1 MNYWLLL
8 LAAVANFVLGALWY
22 SPLLFGK
29 QWIKAQGF
37 SKAKEE
43 ALKKKPMAMPMVINF
58 LTSILMVVV
67 ISFGIHIFG
76 IGTMRGAIAF
86 AFAAWAGF
94 MIPAVVNPVLWA
106 GESVKVGAIN
116 AGFYLV
122 GVIIVALIV

>member
-37 SKAKEE
+37 SKEE
-43 ALKKKPMAMPMVINF
+43 IKKLEKKPMALPMVVNF
-58 LTSILMVVV
+58 LTGVLLVVV
-67 ISFGIHIFG
+67 IASGISLLG
-76 IGTMRGAIAF
+76 ISTIRGSLAF

-94 MIPAVVNPVLWA
+94 MIPVVVNPVLWE
-106 GESVKVGAIN
+106 GKSVVVGVIN
-116 AGFYLV
+116 AGYYLV
-122 GVIIVALIV
+122 GVLIVALIV